1 MSRPI
6 GDSKLLEKRI
16 PRSAKWSNV
25 RGRVDTGASMSKH
38 LAKVEDIQNNFRI
51 QKGELFKR
59 LKLSTFAALVL
70 EVDKV
75 NMMNESEE
83 NDDDVEDDIVERVET
98 TPRQS
103 KFLDVIRGTGELNM
117 REQNKN
123 LELPPKPKLPKEQ
136 TPYSQSPYLLVDV
149 RDSDAYEQCHMITAE
164 SYPSTNFSRTMNPFS
179 HQMLQFK
186 NMEGHIIILYDTDEL
201 IATECATTMAQR
213 GFENVFVLS
222 GGLRVLAQK
231 LPNGLITGS
240 LPAEAFQS
248 LDAKSK
254 LKSGKVKYN
263 PKNKVPADMSLKR
276 FTHDHLGVLSESLD
290 NLLMA
295 PSDAGSR
302 LSKSKIDTRSRS
314 RASMLT
320 TTSSNSNIKPWK

>member
-1 MSRPI
+1 
-6 GDSKLLEKRI
+6 
-16 PRSAKWSNV
+16 
-25 RGRVDTGASMSKH
+25 
-38 LAKVEDIQNNFRI
+38 
-51 QKGELFKR
+51 
-59 LKLSTFAALVL
+59 
-70 EVDKV
+70 
-75 NMMNESEE
+75 MMNESEE

-240 LPAEAFQS
+240 LPAEAFHS
-248 LDAKSK
+248 FDGKSK
-254 LKSGKVKYN
+254 LKSGRVKYN
-263 PKNKVPADMSLKR
+263 PKNKIPADMNLKR
-276 FTHDHLGVLSESLD
+276 FTHDHLGVLSDSLD
-290 NLLMA
+290 NLLLA

>member
-1 MSRPI
+1 
-6 GDSKLLEKRI
+6 
-16 PRSAKWSNV
+16 
-25 RGRVDTGASMSKH
+25 MSKH

-136 TPYSQSPYLLVDV
+136 TPYSQS
-149 RDSDAYEQCHMITAE
+149 
-164 SYPSTNFSRTMNPFS
+164 
-179 HQMLQFK
+179 
-186 NMEGHIIILYDTDEL
+186 
-201 IATECATTMAQR
+201 
-213 GFENVFVLS
+213 
-222 GGLRVLAQK
+222 
-231 LPNGLITGS
+231 
-240 LPAEAFQS
+240 
-248 LDAKSK
+248 
-254 LKSGKVKYN
+254 
-263 PKNKVPADMSLKR
+263 
-276 FTHDHLGVLSESLD
+276 
-290 NLLMA
+290 
-295 PSDAGSR
+295 
-302 LSKSKIDTRSRS
+302 
-314 RASMLT
+314 
-320 TTSSNSNIKPWK
+320 